1 MDNSNYGQA
10 PQQRKVERY
19 DLISNIND
27 MIETL
32 RAASGVPFS
41 SNCAVDMIASLEEL
55 KNHLPASIAQSNDIV
70 VRAQEIITTAREKSK
85 KIIDDAN
92 RQYASKVNDHEITRG
107 ARDEADNI
115 LAAAENQADERKIGG
130 QAGDR
135 NLRGLR
141 TQQGA
146 DERGKCKQADQH
158 ADDNRQ
164 KILEVLLELFSEV
177 FD

>member
-1 MDNSNYGQA
+1 MDNINDGQA
-10 PQQRKVERY
+10 PAQTRGERY
-19 DLISNIND
+19 DVLGNIND

-41 SNCAVDMIASLEEL
+41 SNCAVDRNEMIASLEEL

-85 KIIDDAN
+85 KIIDEAN

-115 LAAAENQADERKIGG
+115 LAAAENQADELRKSAHIYVK
-130 QAGDR
+130 QLLTDANNTLSESIAKIQT
-135 NLRGLR
+135 NL
-141 TQQGA
+141 
-146 DERGKCKQADQH
+146 
-158 ADDNRQ
+158 
-164 KILEVLLELFSEV
+164 SEI
-177 FD
+177 DTTIDSM

>member
-10 PQQRKVERY
+10 PAQKRVERY
-19 DLISNIND
+19 DVISNIND

-41 SNCAVDMIASLEEL
+41 SNCAVDRNEMIASLEEL

-70 VRAQEIITTAREKSK
+70 VRAQEIIPTAREKSK

-92 RQYASKVNDHEITRG
+92 RMYAMKVNDHEITRG

-115 LAAAENQADERKIGG
+115 LAAAENQADELRKSAHIYVK
-130 QAGDR
+130 QLLTDAYNTLSESIAKIQT
-135 NLRGLR
+135 NL
-141 TQQGA
+141 
-146 DERGKCKQADQH
+146 
-158 ADDNRQ
+158 
-164 KILEVLLELFSEV
+164 SEI
-177 FD
+177 DTTIDSM

>member
-10 PQQRKVERY
+10 PAQKRVERY

-32 RAASGVPFS
+32 RSASGVPFS
-41 SNCAVDMIASLEEL
+41 SNCAVDRNDMIASLEEL

-115 LAAAENQADERKIGG
+115 LAAAENQADDLRKSAHIYVKQLLTVANNTLSERIAKI
-130 QAGDR
+130 QT
-135 NLRGLR
+135 NL
-141 TQQGA
+141 
-146 DERGKCKQADQH
+146 
-158 ADDNRQ
+158 
-164 KILEVLLELFSEV
+164 SEI
-177 FD
+177 DTTIDSM

>member
-10 PQQRKVERY
+10 PQKRVERY
-19 DLISNIND
+19 DVISNIND
-27 MIETL
+27 MIETI

-41 SNCAVDMIASLEEL
+41 SNCAVDRNEMISSLEEL

-85 KIIDDAN
+85 EIIDDAN

-115 LAAAENQADERKIGG
+115 LAAAENQADELRKSAHVYVKQLLSDANNTLSESIAKI
-130 QAGDR
+130 QT
-135 NLRGLR
+135 NL
-141 TQQGA
+141 
-146 DERGKCKQADQH
+146 
-158 ADDNRQ
+158 
-164 KILEVLLELFSEV
+164 SEI
-177 FD
+177 DTTIDSM

>member
-1 MDNSNYGQA
+1 MDNSNYGQNQA
-10 PQQRKVERY
+10 PRKVERY

-32 RAASGVPFS
+32 RSASGVPFS
-41 SNCAVDMIASLEEL
+41 SNCAVDRNEMIASLEEL

-107 ARDEADNI
+107 ARDEAENI
-115 LAAAENQADERKIGG
+115 IMAAEAQADE
-130 QAGDR
+130 
-135 NLRGLR
+135 LR
-141 TQQGA
+141 
-146 DERGKCKQADQH
+146 KQAHIYVKQLLQS
-158 ADDNRQ
+158 ANITLSESIA
-164 KILEVLLELFSEV
+164 KIQTNLSEI
-177 FD
+177 DTTIDSM

>member
-10 PQQRKVERY
+10 PAQKRVERY
-19 DLISNIND
+19 DVISNIND

-41 SNCAVDMIASLEEL
+41 SNCAVDRNEMIASLEEL

-107 ARDEADNI
+107 AREEAAQIIAN
-115 LAAAENQADERKIGG
+115 AEAQAEELR
-130 QAGDR
+130 R
-135 NLRGLR
+135 N
-141 TQQGA
+141 A
-146 DERGKCKQADQH
+146 HIYVKS
-158 ADDNRQ
+158 
-164 KILEVLLELFSEV
+164 LLENVNETLSDNMAKIQTNLTEINSTLEETE
-177 FD
+177 

>member
-10 PQQRKVERY
+10 PAQKRVERY

-41 SNCAVDMIASLEEL
+41 SNCAVDRNEMIASLEEL

-107 ARDEADNI
+107 AREEAASI
-115 LAAAENQADERKIGG
+115 IAQAEAQADELRKS
-130 QAGDR
+130 AHVYV
-135 NLRGLR
+135 
-141 TQQGA
+141 
-146 DERGKCKQADQH
+146 KQLLGNANSTLSDCI
-158 ADDNRQ
+158 A
-164 KILEVLLELFSEV
+164 KIQTNMSEI
-177 FD
+177 DSTIE

>member
-10 PQQRKVERY
+10 PAQKRVERY
-19 DLISNIND
+19 DVISNIND

-41 SNCAVDMIASLEEL
+41 SNCAVDRNEMIASLEEL

-107 ARDEADNI
+107 AREEAAQIIAN
-115 LAAAENQADERKIGG
+115 AEAQAEELR
-130 QAGDR
+130 R
-135 NLRGLR
+135 N
-141 TQQGA
+141 A
-146 DERGKCKQADQH
+146 HIYVKS
-158 ADDNRQ
+158 
-164 KILEVLLELFSEV
+164 LLENVNETLSENIAKIQTNLTEINSTL
-177 FD
+177 DETE